1 MTAPAVE
8 LRVHRAQTKDFISKA
23 YTDLALVP
31 RVKTRTGAGTV
42 WTDQPARA
50 VQRFRLIDQSGA
62 RSSDA
67 QTYIGADGK
76 QRKVRYQ
83 LLGEHDA
90 VIGLNDT
97 WVDSDGIRW
106 EVADLMP
113 FNGYERRAQV
123 VRYGE

>member
-1 MTAPAVE
+1 M
-8 LRVHRAQTKDFISKA
+8 HRMQTKDFISKF
-23 YTDLALVP
+23 YSDIALVP
-31 RVKTRTGAGTV
+31 RVKTRTGSGNV
-42 WTDQPARA
+42 WTDQPPRA
-50 VQRFRLIDQSGA
+50 VQRFRVIDQSGA

-76 QRKVRYQ
+76 QRKVAYQ

-90 VIGLNDT
+90 VIGLYDT
-97 WVDSDGIRW
+97 WEDTAGIRW

-123 VRYGE
+123 IRYGE